1 MFKKIFFVTA
11 LLLASLLS
19 AKPVVIASIAP
30 VGYLAKAVGGDKI
43 EVQSLANG
51 DVHSFE
57 PKPNDMKAV
66 ATARIFIAAGLEFEE
81 AWIPRFKASAK
92 NLVVVQS
99 DAKIAKLKEEHSGH
113 ADHDE
118 EHGEHNEK
126 HSGHDD
132 HKAKDDKHSGHAGH
146 AAKDKHAD
154 HKAKDDKHSGHAEHA
169 KHDEK
174 HEAHEEHDEEHE
186 AHADPHVWL
195 NPMLAITMARNI
207 SDALI
212 AMDKAN
218 KDFYLK
224 NFQKLMN
231 DLLAF
236 DESAKNELAG
246 LKNRKFVV
254 YHPAWGYFAEHYDLE
269 QISIERNGKEPK
281 IDEMAST
288 VKMIKDENIK
298 VIFADPNRSQKS
310 AQVLASQT
318 GAKVELLDPLGYNLL
333 ENLKIAVRA
342 IKDANSPK

>member
-43 EVQSLANG
+43 EVQSLAKG

-66 ATARIFIAAGLEFEE
+66 AKASLFIAAGLEFEE

-99 DAKIAKLKEEHSGH
+99 DAKIAKLKEEHAGH

-118 EHGEHNEK
+118 EHGEHE
-126 HSGHDD
+126 
-132 HKAKDDKHSGHAGH
+132 AKDDKHSGH

-154 HKAKDDKHSGHAEHA
+154 HKAKDDKHSGHAGHA
-169 KHDEK
+169 EHDEK

-212 AMDKAN
+212 TMDKAN

-236 DESAKNELAG
+236 DESAKKELAG

-254 YHPAWGYFAEHYDLE
+254 YHPAWGYFAKHYDLE

-333 ENLKIAVRA
+333 ENLKIAVGA

>member
-1 MFKKIFFVTA
+1 MLKKIFFAAA
-11 LLLASLLS
+11 LLLASELI

-43 EVQSLANG
+43 EVQSLAKG
-51 DVHSFE
+51 DVHSYE

-66 ATARIFIAAGLEFEE
+66 AKARIFIAAGLEFEE

-113 ADHDE
+113 AEHDE
-118 EHGEHNEK
+118 GHGEHE
-126 HSGHDD
+126 
-132 HKAKDDKHSGHAGH
+132 AKDDKHSGHAGH

-154 HKAKDDKHSGHAEHA
+154 HKVKDDKHAGHAGHAE
-169 KHDEK
+169 HDEK

-195 NPMLAITMARNI
+195 NPVLAITMARNI

-254 YHPAWGYFAEHYDLE
+254 YHPAWGYFAAHYDLE
-269 QISIERNGKEPK
+269 QISIERSGKEPK

-288 VKMIKDENIK
+288 LKMIKDENIK

-333 ENLKIAVRA
+333 ENLKIAVGA

>member
-30 VGYLAKAVGGDKI
+30 VEYLAKAVGGDKI
-43 EVQSLANG
+43 EVQSLAKG
-51 DVHSFE
+51 DVHSYE

-66 ATARIFIAAGLEFEE
+66 AKARIFIAAGLEFEE

-92 NLVVVQS
+92 NLVVVKS
-99 DAKIAKLKEEHSGH
+99 DAKIAKLKEER
-113 ADHDE
+113 
-118 EHGEHNEK
+118 GEQ
-126 HSGHDD
+126 
-132 HKAKDDKHSGHAGH
+132 
-146 AAKDKHAD
+146 
-154 HKAKDDKHSGHAEHA
+154 AEY
-169 KHDEK
+169 DEK
-174 HEAHEEHDEEHE
+174 HE

-212 AMDKAN
+212 DMDKAN
-218 KDFYLK
+218 KDFYLE

-236 DESAKNELAG
+236 DESAKESLAG

-254 YHPAWGYFAEHYDLE
+254 YHPAWGYFAAHYDLE
-269 QISIERNGKEPK
+269 QISIERSGKEPK

-288 VKMIKDENIK
+288 LKMIKDENIK

-310 AQVLASQT
+310 AQILASQT

-333 ENLKIAVRA
+333 ENLKIAVGA

>member
-1 MFKKIFFVTA
+1 MLKKIFFAAA
-11 LLLASLLS
+11 LLLASELI

-30 VGYLAKAVGGDKI
+30 VEYLAKAVGGDKI
-43 EVQSLANG
+43 EVQSLAKG
-51 DVHSFE
+51 DVHSYE

-66 ATARIFIAAGLEFEE
+66 AKARIFIAAGLEFEE

-92 NLVVVQS
+92 NLVVVKS
-99 DAKIAKLKEEHSGH
+99 DAKIAKLKEERG
-113 ADHDE
+113 E
-118 EHGEHNEK
+118 QVEHGE
-126 HSGHDD
+126 
-132 HKAKDDKHSGHAGH
+132 
-146 AAKDKHAD
+146 
-154 HKAKDDKHSGHAEHA
+154 
-169 KHDEK
+169 K
-174 HEAHEEHDEEHE
+174 HES
-186 AHADPHVWL
+186 HADPHVWL

-212 AMDKAN
+212 DMDKAN
-218 KDFYLK
+218 KDFYLE

-236 DESAKNELAG
+236 DESAKESLAG

-254 YHPAWGYFAEHYDLE
+254 YHPAWGYFAAHYDLE
-269 QISIERNGKEPK
+269 QISIERSGKEPK

-288 VKMIKDENIK
+288 LKMIKDENIK

-310 AQVLASQT
+310 AQILASQT

-333 ENLKIAVRA
+333 ENLKIAVGA

>member
-43 EVQSLANG
+43 EVQSLAKG
-51 DVHSFE
+51 DVHSYE

-66 ATARIFIAAGLEFEE
+66 AKASLFIAAGLEFEE

-113 ADHDE
+113 AEHDE
-118 EHGEHNEK
+118 GHGEHEV
-126 HSGHDD
+126 
-132 HKAKDDKHSGHAGH
+132 KDDKHSGHAGH
-146 AAKDKHAD
+146 A
-154 HKAKDDKHSGHAEHA
+154 E
-169 KHDEK
+169 HDEK

-212 AMDKAN
+212 DMDKAN
-218 KDFYLK
+218 KDFYLE

-236 DESAKNELAG
+236 DESAKESLAG

-254 YHPAWGYFAEHYDLE
+254 YHPAWGYFAAHYDLE
-269 QISIERNGKEPK
+269 QISIERSGKEPK

-288 VKMIKDENIK
+288 LKMIKDENIK

-310 AQVLASQT
+310 AQILASQT

-333 ENLKIAVRA
+333 ENLKIAVGA

>member
-1 MFKKIFFVTA
+1 MLKKIFFAAA
-11 LLLASLLS
+11 LLLASELI

-30 VGYLAKAVGGDKI
+30 VEYLAKAVGGDKI
-43 EVQSLANG
+43 EVQSLAKG
-51 DVHSFE
+51 DVHSYE

-66 ATARIFIAAGLEFEE
+66 AKARIFIAAGLEFEE

-99 DAKIAKLKEEHSGH
+99 DAKIAKLKEER
-113 ADHDE
+113 
-118 EHGEHNEK
+118 GEQ
-126 HSGHDD
+126 
-132 HKAKDDKHSGHAGH
+132 
-146 AAKDKHAD
+146 
-154 HKAKDDKHSGHAEHA
+154 AE
-169 KHDEK
+169 HDEK
-174 HEAHEEHDEEHE
+174 HE

-212 AMDKAN
+212 DMDKAN
-218 KDFYLK
+218 KDFYLE

-254 YHPAWGYFAEHYDLE
+254 YHPAWGYFAAHYDLE
-269 QISIERNGKEPK
+269 QISIERSGKEPK

-333 ENLKIAVRA
+333 ENLKIAVGA

>member
-1 MFKKIFFVTA
+1 MFKKIFFVSA
-11 LLLASLLS
+11 LLFASLLS

-43 EVQSLANG
+43 EVQSLAKG
-51 DVHSFE
+51 DVHSYE

-66 ATARIFIAAGLEFEE
+66 AKARIFIDAGLEFEE

-99 DAKIAKLKEEHSGH
+99 DAKIAKLKEEHAGH
-113 ADHDE
+113 GEHDE
-118 EHGEHNEK
+118 KHSEHGEHE
-126 HSGHDD
+126 
-132 HKAKDDKHSGHAGH
+132 AKEGKHSGHAEH
-146 AAKDKHAD
+146 SAKDKHAD
-154 HKAKDDKHSGHAEHA
+154 HKAKDDKHAGHAGHAE
-169 KHDEK
+169 HDEK

-212 AMDKAN
+212 DMDKAN

-310 AQVLASQT
+310 AQILSSQT

>member
-43 EVQSLANG
+43 EVQSLAKG
-51 DVHSFE
+51 DVHSYE

-66 ATARIFIAAGLEFEE
+66 AKASLFIAAGLEFEE

-118 EHGEHNEK
+118 EHGEHE
-126 HSGHDD
+126 
-132 HKAKDDKHSGHAGH
+132 AKDDKHSGHSGH

-154 HKAKDDKHSGHAEHA
+154 HKVKDDKHSGHAEHA

>member
-1 MFKKIFFVTA
+1 MLKKIFFAAA
-11 LLLASLLS
+11 LLLASLLN

-43 EVQSLANG
+43 EVQSLAKG

-66 ATARIFIAAGLEFEE
+66 AKASLFIAAGLEFEE

-99 DAKIAKLKEEHSGH
+99 DAKIAKLKEGHSGH
-113 ADHDE
+113 EDHDE
-118 EHGEHNEK
+118 EHGEHDEK

-132 HKAKDDKHSGHAGH
+132 HKAKDDKHAGHAG
-146 AAKDKHAD
+146 
-154 HKAKDDKHSGHAEHA
+154 HA

-254 YHPAWGYFAEHYDLE
+254 YHPAWGYFAKHYGLE

-310 AQVLASQT
+310 AQILASQT

-333 ENLKIAVRA
+333 ENLKIAVGA

>member
-1 MFKKIFFVTA
+1 MLKKIFFAAA
-11 LLLASLLS
+11 LLLASELI

-30 VGYLAKAVGGDKI
+30 VEYLAKAVGGDKI
-43 EVQSLANG
+43 EVQSLAKG
-51 DVHSFE
+51 DVHSYE

-66 ATARIFIAAGLEFEE
+66 AKARIFIAAGLEFEE

-92 NLVVVQS
+92 NLVVVKS
-99 DAKIAKLKEEHSGH
+99 DAKIAKLKEER
-113 ADHDE
+113 
-118 EHGEHNEK
+118 GEQTE
-126 HSGHDD
+126 
-132 HKAKDDKHSGHAGH
+132 
-146 AAKDKHAD
+146 
-154 HKAKDDKHSGHAEHA
+154 
-169 KHDEK
+169 HDEK
-174 HEAHEEHDEEHE
+174 HE

-212 AMDKAN
+212 DMDKAN
-218 KDFYLK
+218 KDFYLE

-236 DESAKNELAG
+236 DESAKESLAG

-254 YHPAWGYFAEHYDLE
+254 YHPAWGYFAAHYDLE
-269 QISIERNGKEPK
+269 QISIERSGKEPK

-310 AQVLASQT
+310 AQILASQT

-333 ENLKIAVRA
+333 ENLKIAVGA

>member
-1 MFKKIFFVTA
+1 MLKKIFFAAA
-11 LLLASLLS
+11 LLLASELG

-30 VGYLAKAVGGDKI
+30 VEYLAKAVGGDKI
-43 EVQSLANG
+43 EVQSLAKG
-51 DVHSFE
+51 DVHSYE

-66 ATARIFIAAGLEFEE
+66 AKARIFIAAGLEFEE

-92 NLVVVQS
+92 NLVVVKS
-99 DAKIAKLKEEHSGH
+99 DAKIAKLKEER
-113 ADHDE
+113 E
-118 EHGEHNEK
+118 EQ
-126 HSGHDD
+126 
-132 HKAKDDKHSGHAGH
+132 
-146 AAKDKHAD
+146 
-154 HKAKDDKHSGHAEHA
+154 AE
-169 KHDEK
+169 HDEK
-174 HEAHEEHDEEHE
+174 HE

-212 AMDKAN
+212 DMDKAN
-218 KDFYLK
+218 KDFYLE

-236 DESAKNELAG
+236 DESAKESLAG
-246 LKNRKFVV
+246 LKNCKFVV
-254 YHPAWGYFAEHYDLE
+254 YHPAWGYFAAHYDLE
-269 QISIERNGKEPK
+269 QISIERSGKEPK

-288 VKMIKDENIK
+288 LKMIKDENIK

-310 AQVLASQT
+310 AQILASQT

-333 ENLKIAVRA
+333 ENLKIAVGA

>member
-1 MFKKIFFVTA
+1 MLKKIFFAAA
-11 LLLASLLS
+11 LLLASELI

-30 VGYLAKAVGGDKI
+30 VEYLAKAVGGDKI
-43 EVQSLANG
+43 EVQSLAKG
-51 DVHSFE
+51 DVHSYE

-66 ATARIFIAAGLEFEE
+66 AKARIFIAAGLEFEE

-92 NLVVVQS
+92 NLVVVKS
-99 DAKIAKLKEEHSGH
+99 DAKIAKLKEER
-113 ADHDE
+113 E
-118 EHGEHNEK
+118 EQ
-126 HSGHDD
+126 
-132 HKAKDDKHSGHAGH
+132 
-146 AAKDKHAD
+146 
-154 HKAKDDKHSGHAEHA
+154 AE
-169 KHDEK
+169 HDEK
-174 HEAHEEHDEEHE
+174 HE

-212 AMDKAN
+212 DMDKAN
-218 KDFYLK
+218 KDFYLE

-236 DESAKNELAG
+236 DESAKESLAG

-254 YHPAWGYFAEHYDLE
+254 YHPAWGYFAAHYDLE
-269 QISIERNGKEPK
+269 QISIERSGKEPK

-288 VKMIKDENIK
+288 LKMIKDENIK

-310 AQVLASQT
+310 AQILASQT

-333 ENLKIAVRA
+333 ENLKIAVGA

>member
-1 MFKKIFFVTA
+1 MFKKISFVTA

-43 EVQSLANG
+43 EVQSLAKG
-51 DVHSFE
+51 DVHSYE

-66 ATARIFIAAGLEFEE
+66 AKASLFIAAGLEFEE

-99 DAKIAKLKEEHSGH
+99 DAKIAKLKEEHAGH
-113 ADHDE
+113 AEHDE
-118 EHGEHNEK
+118 KHGE
-126 HSGHDD
+126 
-132 HKAKDDKHSGHAGH
+132 HKAKDDKHAGHSGH
-146 AAKDKHAD
+146 AAKEE
-154 HKAKDDKHSGHAEHA
+154 HSGHAEH
-169 KHDEK
+169 D
-174 HEAHEEHDEEHE
+174 DQHE

>member
-1 MFKKIFFVTA
+1 MLKKIFFAAA
-11 LLLASLLS
+11 LLLASELG

-30 VGYLAKAVGGDKI
+30 VEYLAKAVGGDKI
-43 EVQSLANG
+43 EVQSLAKG
-51 DVHSFE
+51 DVHSYE

-66 ATARIFIAAGLEFEE
+66 AKARIFIAAGLEFEE
-81 AWIPRFKASAK
+81 ACIPRFKASAK
-92 NLVVVQS
+92 NLVVVKS
-99 DAKIAKLKEEHSGH
+99 DAKIAKLKEER
-113 ADHDE
+113 E
-118 EHGEHNEK
+118 EQ
-126 HSGHDD
+126 
-132 HKAKDDKHSGHAGH
+132 
-146 AAKDKHAD
+146 
-154 HKAKDDKHSGHAEHA
+154 AE
-169 KHDEK
+169 HDEK
-174 HEAHEEHDEEHE
+174 HE

-212 AMDKAN
+212 DMDKAN
-218 KDFYLK
+218 KDFYLE

-236 DESAKNELAG
+236 DESAKESLAG

-254 YHPAWGYFAEHYDLE
+254 YHPAWGYFAAHYDLE
-269 QISIERNGKEPK
+269 QISIERSGKEPK

-288 VKMIKDENIK
+288 LKMIKDENIK

-310 AQVLASQT
+310 AQILASQT

-333 ENLKIAVRA
+333 ENLKIAVGA

>member
-43 EVQSLANG
+43 EVQSLAKG

-66 ATARIFIAAGLEFEE
+66 AKARIFIAAGLEFEE

-92 NLVVVQS
+92 NLVVVKS
-99 DAKIAKLKEEHSGH
+99 DAKIAKLKEER
-113 ADHDE
+113 
-118 EHGEHNEK
+118 GEQ
-126 HSGHDD
+126 
-132 HKAKDDKHSGHAGH
+132 
-146 AAKDKHAD
+146 
-154 HKAKDDKHSGHAEHA
+154 AEHD
-169 KHDEK
+169 KK
-174 HEAHEEHDEEHE
+174 HE

-212 AMDKAN
+212 DMDKAN
-218 KDFYLK
+218 KDFYLE

-236 DESAKNELAG
+236 DESAKESLAG

-310 AQVLASQT
+310 AQILASGT
-318 GAKVELLDPLGYNLL
+318 GAKVELLDPLGYNIL
-333 ENLKIAVRA
+333 ENLKIAVGA

>member
-1 MFKKIFFVTA
+1 MFKKIFFAAA
-11 LLLASLLS
+11 LLLASLLN
-19 AKPVVIASIAP
+19 AKPVIIASIAP
-30 VGYLAKAVGGDKI
+30 VEYLAKAVGGDKI
-43 EVQSLANG
+43 EVQSLAKG
-51 DVHSFE
+51 DVHSYE

-66 ATARIFIAAGLEFEE
+66 AKARIFIAAGLEFEE

-92 NLVVVQS
+92 NLVVVKS
-99 DAKIAKLKEEHSGH
+99 DAKIAKLKEER
-113 ADHDE
+113 E
-118 EHGEHNEK
+118 EQ
-126 HSGHDD
+126 
-132 HKAKDDKHSGHAGH
+132 
-146 AAKDKHAD
+146 
-154 HKAKDDKHSGHAEHA
+154 AE
-169 KHDEK
+169 HDEK
-174 HEAHEEHDEEHE
+174 HE

-212 AMDKAN
+212 DMDKAN
-218 KDFYLK
+218 KDFYLE

-254 YHPAWGYFAEHYDLE
+254 YHPAWGYFAAHYDLE
-269 QISIERNGKEPK
+269 QISIERSGKEPK

-288 VKMIKDENIK
+288 LKMIKDENIK

-310 AQVLASQT
+310 AQILASHT

-333 ENLKIAVRA
+333 ENLKIAVGA

>member
-1 MFKKIFFVTA
+1 MLKKIFFAAA
-11 LLLASLLS
+11 LLLASELI

-30 VGYLAKAVGGDKI
+30 VEYLAKAVGGDKI
-43 EVQSLANG
+43 EVQSLAKG
-51 DVHSFE
+51 DVHSYE

-66 ATARIFIAAGLEFEE
+66 AKARIFIAAGLEFEE

-99 DAKIAKLKEEHSGH
+99 DAKIAKLKEEHAG
-113 ADHDE
+113 HDE
-118 EHGEHNEK
+118 EHGEHEAKDDK
-126 HSGHDD
+126 HSGHAAKDKHAD
-132 HKAKDDKHSGHAGH
+132 HKVKDDKHSGHAGH
-146 AAKDKHAD
+146 A
-154 HKAKDDKHSGHAEHA
+154 E
-169 KHDEK
+169 HDEK

-212 AMDKAN
+212 DMDKAN

-254 YHPAWGYFAEHYDLE
+254 YHPAWGYFAAHYDLE
-269 QISIERNGKEPK
+269 QISIERSGKEPK

-288 VKMIKDENIK
+288 LKMIKDENIK

-310 AQVLASQT
+310 AQILASQT

>member
-43 EVQSLANG
+43 EVQSLAKG
-51 DVHSFE
+51 DVHSYE

-66 ATARIFIAAGLEFEE
+66 AKASLFIAAGLEFEE

-113 ADHDE
+113 AEHDE
-118 EHGEHNEK
+118 GHGEHEV
-126 HSGHDD
+126 
-132 HKAKDDKHSGHAGH
+132 KDDKHSGHAGH

-154 HKAKDDKHSGHAEHA
+154 HKVKDDKHSGHAGHA
-169 KHDEK
+169 EHDEK

-212 AMDKAN
+212 DMDKAN

-254 YHPAWGYFAEHYDLE
+254 YHPAWGYFAAHYDLE
-269 QISIERNGKEPK
+269 QISIERSGKEPK

-288 VKMIKDENIK
+288 LKMIKDENIK

-310 AQVLASQT
+310 AQILASQT
-318 GAKVELLDPLGYNLL
+318 GAKVELLDPLGYNIL
-333 ENLKIAVRA
+333 ENLKIAVGA

>member
-1 MFKKIFFVTA
+1 MLKKIFFAAA
-11 LLLASLLS
+11 LLLASELI

-30 VGYLAKAVGGDKI
+30 VEYLAKAVGGDKI
-43 EVQSLANG
+43 EVQSLAKG
-51 DVHSFE
+51 DVHSYE

-66 ATARIFIAAGLEFEE
+66 AKARIFIAAGLEFEE

-113 ADHDE
+113 AEHDE
-118 EHGEHNEK
+118 GHGEHEV
-126 HSGHDD
+126 
-132 HKAKDDKHSGHAGH
+132 KDDKHSGHAGH

-154 HKAKDDKHSGHAEHA
+154 HKAKDDKHAGHSEHAE
-169 KHDEK
+169 HDEK

-212 AMDKAN
+212 DMDKAN
-218 KDFYLK
+218 KDFYLE

>member
-1 MFKKIFFVTA
+1 MLKKIFFAAA
-11 LLLASLLS
+11 LLLASELI

-30 VGYLAKAVGGDKI
+30 VEYLAKAVGGDKI
-43 EVQSLANG
+43 EVQSLAKG
-51 DVHSFE
+51 DVHSYE

-66 ATARIFIAAGLEFEE
+66 AKARIFIAAGLEFEE

-92 NLVVVQS
+92 NLVVVKS
-99 DAKIAKLKEEHSGH
+99 DAKIAKLKEEY
-113 ADHDE
+113 
-118 EHGEHNEK
+118 
-126 HSGHDD
+126 
-132 HKAKDDKHSGHAGH
+132 AGQ
-146 AAKDKHAD
+146 
-154 HKAKDDKHSGHAEHA
+154 AE
-169 KHDEK
+169 HDEK
-174 HEAHEEHDEEHE
+174 HE

-212 AMDKAN
+212 DMDKAN
-218 KDFYLK
+218 KDFYLE

-310 AQVLASQT
+310 AQILASHT

-333 ENLKIAVRA
+333 ENLKIAVGA

>member
-43 EVQSLANG
+43 EVQSLAKG

-66 ATARIFIAAGLEFEE
+66 AKASLFIAAGLEFEE

-118 EHGEHNEK
+118 EHGEHE
-126 HSGHDD
+126 
-132 HKAKDDKHSGHAGH
+132 AKDDKHAGHAGH
-146 AAKDKHAD
+146 A
-154 HKAKDDKHSGHAEHA
+154 E
-169 KHDEK
+169 HDEK

-212 AMDKAN
+212 DMDKAN

>member
-1 MFKKIFFVTA
+1 MFKKISFVTA

-43 EVQSLANG
+43 EVQSLAKG

-66 ATARIFIAAGLEFEE
+66 AKARIFIAAGLEFEE

-99 DAKIAKLKEEHSGH
+99 DAKIAKLKEEHAG
-113 ADHDE
+113 HDE
-118 EHGEHNEK
+118 EHGEHEAKDDK
-126 HSGHDD
+126 HSGHAAKDKHAD
-132 HKAKDDKHSGHAGH
+132 HKVKDDKHSGHAGH
-146 AAKDKHAD
+146 A
-154 HKAKDDKHSGHAEHA
+154 E
-169 KHDEK
+169 HDEK
-174 HEAHEEHDEEHE
+174 HEAHEEHDEKHE

-254 YHPAWGYFAEHYDLE
+254 YHPAWGYFAAHYDLE
-269 QISIERNGKEPK
+269 QISIERSGKEPK

-310 AQVLASQT
+310 AQILASQT

-333 ENLKIAVRA
+333 ENLKIAVGA

>member
-1 MFKKIFFVTA
+1 MLKKIFFAVA
-11 LLLASLLS
+11 LLLASELI

-30 VGYLAKAVGGDKI
+30 VEYLAKAVGGDKI
-43 EVQSLANG
+43 EVQSLAKG
-51 DVHSFE
+51 DVHSYE

-66 ATARIFIAAGLEFEE
+66 AKARIFIAAGLEFEE

-113 ADHDE
+113 AEHDE
-118 EHGEHNEK
+118 EHGEHE
-126 HSGHDD
+126 
-132 HKAKDDKHSGHAGH
+132 AKDDKHSGHAGH

-154 HKAKDDKHSGHAEHA
+154 HKVKDDKHSGHAGHA
-169 KHDEK
+169 EHDEK

-254 YHPAWGYFAEHYDLE
+254 YHPAWGYFAAHYDLE
-269 QISIERNGKEPK
+269 QISIERSGKEPK

-288 VKMIKDENIK
+288 LKMIKDENIK

-310 AQVLASQT
+310 AQILASQT

-333 ENLKIAVRA
+333 ENLKIAVGA

>member
-43 EVQSLANG
+43 EVQSLAKG
-51 DVHSFE
+51 DVHSYE

-66 ATARIFIAAGLEFEE
+66 AKARIFIAAGLEFEE

-99 DAKIAKLKEEHSGH
+99 DAKIAKLKEEHEG
-113 ADHDE
+113 HDE
-118 EHGEHNEK
+118 EHGEHDEK

-146 AAKDKHAD
+146 A
-154 HKAKDDKHSGHAEHA
+154 E
-169 KHDEK
+169 HDEK

-212 AMDKAN
+212 DMDKAN

-236 DESAKNELAG
+236 DESAKKELAG

>member
-1 MFKKIFFVTA
+1 MLKKIFFAAA
-11 LLLASLLS
+11 LLLASLLN

-30 VGYLAKAVGGDKI
+30 VEYLAKAVGGDKI
-43 EVQSLANG
+43 EVQSLAKG
-51 DVHSFE
+51 DVHSYE

-66 ATARIFIAAGLEFEE
+66 AKARIFIAAGLEFEE
-81 AWIPRFKASAK
+81 SWIPRFKASAK
-92 NLVVVQS
+92 NLVVVKS
-99 DAKIAKLKEEHSGH
+99 DAKIAKLKEERG
-113 ADHDE
+113 E
-118 EHGEHNEK
+118 QVEHGEK
-126 HSGHDD
+126 
-132 HKAKDDKHSGHAGH
+132 
-146 AAKDKHAD
+146 
-154 HKAKDDKHSGHAEHA
+154 
-169 KHDEK
+169 
-174 HEAHEEHDEEHE
+174 HE

-212 AMDKAN
+212 DMDKAN
-218 KDFYLK
+218 KDFYLE

-254 YHPAWGYFAEHYDLE
+254 YHPAWGYFAAHYDLE

-288 VKMIKDENIK
+288 LKMIKDENIK

-310 AQVLASQT
+310 AQILASQT

-333 ENLKIAVRA
+333 ENLKIAVGA

>member
-1 MFKKIFFVTA
+1 MFKKIFFAAA
-11 LLLASLLS
+11 LLLASLLN
-19 AKPVVIASIAP
+19 AKPVIIASIAP
-30 VGYLAKAVGGDKI
+30 VEYLAKAVGGDKI
-43 EVQSLANG
+43 EVQSLAKG
-51 DVHSFE
+51 DVHSYE

-66 ATARIFIAAGLEFEE
+66 AKARIFIAAGLEFEE

-113 ADHDE
+113 A
-118 EHGEHNEK
+118 
-126 HSGHDD
+126 
-132 HKAKDDKHSGHAGH
+132 GH

-154 HKAKDDKHSGHAEHA
+154 HKAKDDKHAGHAGHAE
-169 KHDEK
+169 HDEK

-212 AMDKAN
+212 DMDKAN
-218 KDFYLK
+218 KDFYLE

-310 AQVLASQT
+310 AQILASQT

-333 ENLKIAVRA
+333 ENLKIAVGA

>member
-43 EVQSLANG
+43 EVQSLAKG
-51 DVHSFE
+51 DVHSYE

-66 ATARIFIAAGLEFEE
+66 AKASLFIAAGLEFEE

-118 EHGEHNEK
+118 EH
-126 HSGHDD
+126 SGHDD
-132 HKAKDDKHSGHAGH
+132 HKAKDDKHSGHAEH

-154 HKAKDDKHSGHAEHA
+154 HKVKDDKHAGHAGHAE
-169 KHDEK
+169 HDEK

>member
-43 EVQSLANG
+43 EVQSLAKG

-66 ATARIFIAAGLEFEE
+66 AKARIFIAAGLEFEE

-92 NLVVVQS
+92 NLVVVKS

-118 EHGEHNEK
+118 EH
-126 HSGHDD
+126 SGHDD
-132 HKAKDDKHSGHAGH
+132 HKAKDDKHSGH

-154 HKAKDDKHSGHAEHA
+154 HKAKDDKHAGHAEHA

-212 AMDKAN
+212 DMDKAN
-218 KDFYLK
+218 KDFYLE

-236 DESAKNELAG
+236 DESAKESLAG

-254 YHPAWGYFAEHYDLE
+254 YHPAWGYFAAHYDLE
-269 QISIERNGKEPK
+269 QISIERSGKEPK

-288 VKMIKDENIK
+288 LKMIKDENIK

-310 AQVLASQT
+310 AQILASQT

-333 ENLKIAVRA
+333 ENLKIAVGA

>member
-1 MFKKIFFVTA
+1 MLKKIFFAAA
-11 LLLASLLS
+11 LLLASELI

-30 VGYLAKAVGGDKI
+30 VEYLAKAVGGDKI
-43 EVQSLANG
+43 EVQSLAKG
-51 DVHSFE
+51 DVHSYE

-66 ATARIFIAAGLEFEE
+66 AKARIFIAAGLEFEE

-118 EHGEHNEK
+118 EHGEHE
-126 HSGHDD
+126 
-132 HKAKDDKHSGHAGH
+132 AKDDKHSGHSGH

-154 HKAKDDKHSGHAEHA
+154 HKVKDDKHSGHAEHA

-212 AMDKAN
+212 DIDKAN
-218 KDFYLK
+218 KDFYLE

-254 YHPAWGYFAEHYDLE
+254 YHPAWGYFAAHYDLE
-269 QISIERNGKEPK
+269 QISIERSGKEPK

-288 VKMIKDENIK
+288 LKMIKDENIK

-310 AQVLASQT
+310 AQILASQT

-333 ENLKIAVRA
+333 ENLKIAVGA

>member
-43 EVQSLANG
+43 EVQSLAKG
-51 DVHSFE
+51 DVHSYE

-66 ATARIFIAAGLEFEE
+66 AKASLFIAAGLEFEE

-113 ADHDE
+113 AEHDE
-118 EHGEHNEK
+118 GHGEHEV
-126 HSGHDD
+126 
-132 HKAKDDKHSGHAGH
+132 KDDKHSGHAGH
-146 AAKDKHAD
+146 A
-154 HKAKDDKHSGHAEHA
+154 E
-169 KHDEK
+169 HDEK

-207 SDALI
+207 SDARR

-310 AQVLASQT
+310 AQILASQA

-333 ENLKIAVRA
+333 ENLKIAVGA

>member
-43 EVQSLANG
+43 EVQSLAKG
-51 DVHSFE
+51 DVHSYE

-66 ATARIFIAAGLEFEE
+66 AKASLFIAAGLEFEE

-118 EHGEHNEK
+118 EH
-126 HSGHDD
+126 
-132 HKAKDDKHSGHAGH
+132 SGHAGH

-154 HKAKDDKHSGHAEHA
+154 HKAKDDKHAGHAGHAE
-169 KHDEK
+169 HDEK

-212 AMDKAN
+212 DMDKAN

>member
-43 EVQSLANG
+43 EVQSLAKG
-51 DVHSFE
+51 DVHSYE

-66 ATARIFIAAGLEFEE
+66 AKASLFIAAGLEFEE

-99 DAKIAKLKEEHSGH
+99 DAKIAKLKEEHAG
-113 ADHDE
+113 HDE
-118 EHGEHNEK
+118 EHGEHE
-126 HSGHDD
+126 
-132 HKAKDDKHSGHAGH
+132 AKEGKHSGHAGH

-195 NPMLAITMARNI
+195 NPVLAITMARNI

>member
-43 EVQSLANG
+43 EVQSLAKG
-51 DVHSFE
+51 DVHSYE

-66 ATARIFIAAGLEFEE
+66 AKASLFIAAGLEFEE

-99 DAKIAKLKEEHSGH
+99 DAKIAKLKEEYTGR
-113 ADHDE
+113 E
-118 EHGEHNEK
+118 
-126 HSGHDD
+126 
-132 HKAKDDKHSGHAGH
+132 AKEGKHAGQ
-146 AAKDKHAD
+146 
-154 HKAKDDKHSGHAEHA
+154 AE
-169 KHDEK
+169 HDEK
-174 HEAHEEHDEEHE
+174 HE

-212 AMDKAN
+212 DMDKAN
-218 KDFYLK
+218 KDFYLE

-231 DLLAF
+231 NLLAF

>member
-1 MFKKIFFVTA
+1 MFKKIFFITA

-43 EVQSLANG
+43 EVQSLAKG

-66 ATARIFIAAGLEFEE
+66 AKASLFIAAGLEFEE

-99 DAKIAKLKEEHSGH
+99 DAKIAKLKEEH
-113 ADHDE
+113 A
-118 EHGEHNEK
+118 
-126 HSGHDD
+126 
-132 HKAKDDKHSGHAGH
+132 
-146 AAKDKHAD
+146 
-154 HKAKDDKHSGHAEHA
+154 GHAEH
-169 KHDEK
+169 D
-174 HEAHEEHDEEHE
+174 DQHE

-212 AMDKAN
+212 DMDKAN

-236 DESAKNELAG
+236 DKSAKNELAG

-254 YHPAWGYFAEHYDLE
+254 YHPAWGYFAAHYDLE

-310 AQVLASQT
+310 AQVLASGT

>member
-43 EVQSLANG
+43 EVQSLAKG
-51 DVHSFE
+51 DVHSYE

-66 ATARIFIAAGLEFEE
+66 AKASLFIAAGLEFEE

-113 ADHDE
+113 EEHDE
-118 EHGEHNEK
+118 E

-132 HKAKDDKHSGHAGH
+132 HKAKDDKHAGHAGH

-154 HKAKDDKHSGHAEHA
+154 HKAKDDKHAGHAEHA

-254 YHPAWGYFAEHYDLE
+254 YHPAWGYFAAHYDLE
-269 QISIERNGKEPK
+269 QISIERSGKEPK

-288 VKMIKDENIK
+288 LKMIKDENIK

>member
-1 MFKKIFFVTA
+1 MFKKIFFITA

-43 EVQSLANG
+43 EVQSLAKG

-57 PKPNDMKAV
+57 PKPHDMKAV
-66 ATARIFIAAGLEFEE
+66 AKASLFIAAGLEFEE

-99 DAKIAKLKEEHSGH
+99 DAKIAKLKEEH
-113 ADHDE
+113 AE
-118 EHGEHNEK
+118 
-126 HSGHDD
+126 HDD
-132 HKAKDDKHSGHAGH
+132 Q
-146 AAKDKHAD
+146 
-154 HKAKDDKHSGHAEHA
+154 
-169 KHDEK
+169 
-174 HEAHEEHDEEHE
+174 HE

-212 AMDKAN
+212 DMDKAN

-236 DESAKNELAG
+236 DKSAKNELAG

-254 YHPAWGYFAEHYDLE
+254 YHPAWGYFAAHYDLE

-310 AQVLASQT
+310 AQVLASGT

>member
-11 LLLASLLS
+11 LLFASLLS

-43 EVQSLANG
+43 EVQSLAKG
-51 DVHSFE
+51 DVHSYE

-66 ATARIFIAAGLEFEE
+66 AKASLFIAAGLEFEE

-99 DAKIAKLKEEHSGH
+99 DAKIAKLKEEHAGH

-118 EHGEHNEK
+118 E

-132 HKAKDDKHSGHAGH
+132 HKAKDDKHSGHA
-146 AAKDKHAD
+146 
-154 HKAKDDKHSGHAEHA
+154 E
-169 KHDEK
+169 HDEK

-212 AMDKAN
+212 DMDKAN
-218 KDFYLK
+218 KDFYLE

-236 DESAKNELAG
+236 DESAKESLAG

-333 ENLKIAVRA
+333 ENLKIAVGA

>member
-11 LLLASLLS
+11 LLLASLLG

-30 VGYLAKAVGGDKI
+30 VGYLAKAIGGDKI
-43 EVQSLANG
+43 EVQSLAKG
-51 DVHSFE
+51 DVHSYE
-57 PKPNDMKAV
+57 PKPNDMKTIAK
-66 ATARIFIAAGLEFEE
+66 ASLFIAAGLEFEE

-99 DAKIAKLKEEHSGH
+99 DAKIAKLKEEYAGH
-113 ADHDE
+113 AEHDE
-118 EHGEHNEK
+118 E

-132 HKAKDDKHSGHAGH
+132 HKAKEDKHSGH
-146 AAKDKHAD
+146 AAKDKHAEHTG
-154 HKAKDDKHSGHAEHA
+154 HKVKEEHA
-169 KHDEK
+169 
-174 HEAHEEHDEEHE
+174 EHDEEHE

-236 DESAKNELAG
+236 DESAKESLAG

-254 YHPAWGYFAEHYDLE
+254 YHPAWGYFAAHYDLE

-288 VKMIKDENIK
+288 IKMIKDENIK

-333 ENLKIAVRA
+333 ENLKIAVKA